1 MEKINRR
8 VCMNE
13 SEYVNAPPDSS
24 NERPAKGDLDSN
36 SFSRR
41 SFLQSALAA
50 AGLLLIQELKAFPES
65 AVLATMPPAVTV
77 DLVHDTLNG
86 LSAFVVPGPDAYSVA
101 QGVSTPEPGAIAALV
116 TEIFIPVLDG
126 SVPFVPNFSAVV
138 AGILNQLALAVNP
151 APVGPFN
158 SPFANLSFNEKV
170 VVFQIMDATDSLKP
184 LAGVLPAFAAYI
196 CYSEASVLDRATH
209 TITGQPVGW
218 SLSNYEGATDGF
230 DEFLGYFENRR
241 RAD

>member
-1 MEKINRR
+1 
-8 VCMNE
+8 MNKLKYE
-13 SEYVNAPPDSS
+13 GSPVDGTGTQHEDDVSHGHSP
-24 NERPAKGDLDSN
+24 
-36 SFSRR
+36 SRR

-50 AGLLLIQELKAFPES
+50 AGLLLVQELKAFPKS
-65 AVLATMPPAVTV
+65 AVLRTMAPAVAV
-77 DLVHDTLNG
+77 DLVHDTING
-86 LSAFVVPGPDAYSVA
+86 LAAFVVPGPDAYSIA
-101 QGVSTPEPGAIAALV
+101 QGVSTPEPGAIAAFV

-196 CYSEASVLDRATH
+196 CYSEASVLDRPTH

-218 SLSNYEGATDGF
+218 TLSNYEGVTDGF
-230 DEFLGYFENRR
+230 DELMGYFENRR

>member
-1 MEKINRR
+1 
-8 VCMNE
+8 MNKPGYE
-13 SEYVNAPPDSS
+13 DS
-24 NERPAKGDLDSN
+24 PLDATGTTLENGVSHAH
-36 SFSRR
+36 SHSRR

-50 AGLLLIQELKAFPES
+50 AGMLLIQEQKAFPES
-65 AVLATMPPAVTV
+65 AVLRTMAPAVTL

-86 LSAFVVPGPDAYSVA
+86 LSAFVIPGPDAYSVA
-101 QGVSTPEPGAIAALV
+101 QGVSTPEPGAIAAFV

-158 SPFANLSFNEKV
+158 SPFANLSSNEKV

-218 SLSNYEGATDGF
+218 TLSNYEGATDGF